1 MSTEHMFTL
10 ISWCAIIQVVSLFF
24 WARNLS
30 GRVDYLST
38 QIIEMSDMLKA
49 EREAVEKPE

>member
-1 MSTEHMFTL
+1 MFTL

>member
-1 MSTEHMFTL
+1 MSTEATLTL
-10 ISWCAIIQVVSLFF
+10 IQWAVIVQVVVLFF

-30 GRVDYLST
+30 ERVDYLST

-49 EREAVEKPE
+49 EREPVEKLD

>member
-1 MSTEHMFTL
+1 MSTEATLTL
-10 ISWCAIIQVVSLFF
+10 IQWAVIVQVVVLFF

-30 GRVDYLST
+30 ARVDYLAT

-49 EREAVEKPE
+49 EREPVDQE